1 MMIATQALGLITI
14 VTIVTIVMINDHHNG
29 VTEEMVEKAADGGAL
44 EKWKMSN
51 SNAGLWMPYNTLG
64 VLGTG
69 FLCLIGTGFKLKKR
83 R

>member
-1 MMIATQALGLITI
+1 MALWVQPGSPHDDCNTG
-14 VTIVTIVMINDHHNG
+14 VDHHNG

-44 EKWKMSN
+44 EKWKLSN

-83 R
+83 M